1 MITTKIYTIFKYI
14 TIALIVVLGIS
25 SCETDLENVGGDLV
39 DNGVFNTQKEDFNV
53 LAYTKNIEKSRVDN
67 ISTASL
73 SKLSM
78 PLGVYN
84 KPDFG
89 LLKSD
94 LIAQLN
100 LPAGLDWGDDPQL
113 DAVYLEIP
121 YDATSDGKDSDG
133 LPKFKLNNVFGDQDV
148 SYQIKVS
155 RLDTYLSRL
164 DEIDPSKA
172 KKYYSDK
179 VYNVSDELAPFFNFK
194 PNAND
199 TIELFDKTLLTGTN
213 IVTVKDTIKYKDAK
227 PFIRIPLNKTFFEN
241 NFITGSAI
249 NFDDNESFH
258 QTFKGIMIKV
268 EGTDGSVM
276 MLDLATAKVNLYLTN
291 SDTEDKTEN
300 QVQADLN
307 NDGEIDDAE
316 VTTTYAVRKQKIVTF
331 PLTGIKT
338 NHFNRDYASA
348 NGFTQITSPNITV
361 GEKKLY
367 VQGAAGSVAVIDLF
381 NGVDLAQLRA
391 RNLLI
396 NEANLT
402 FYIDNENDNDVP
414 NRLLLYKLDPND
426 TDNINE
432 NEQILDAITAPNFF
446 NGFLQK
452 DDDNPTKYKINIT
465 DYISE
470 VLKKE
475 DFTAP
480 SKLGLKVFNGLDT
493 PLSADDIKVKEY
505 SWNPQGVVLYG
516 NDYQDTDADYSKRIK
531 LEIYYTELNN

>member
-39 DNGVFNTQKEDFNV
+39 DNGVFNTKKEDFNV
-53 LAYTKNIEKSRVDN
+53 LAYTKNLEKSRVDN
-67 ISTASL
+67 INTASL

-89 LLKSD
+89 LFKSD
-94 LIAQLN
+94 LITQLN
-100 LPAGLDWGDDPQL
+100 LPAGLDWGEDPQL

-155 RLDTYLSRL
+155 ILDTYLSRL

-194 PNAND
+194 PNSND

-258 QTFKGIMIKV
+258 QTFKGIVIKA

-276 MLDLATAKVNLYLTN
+276 MLDLATAKVNLYLTT

-307 NDGEIDDAE
+307 NDGEIDDE
-316 VTTTYAVRKQKIVTF
+316 NVTTTYAVRKQKVVTF

-338 NHFNRDYASA
+338 NHFDRDYSGA
-348 NGFTQITSPNITV
+348 NGFTQITSPNTTV

-367 VQGAAGSVAVIDLF
+367 VQGAAGSIAVIDLF

-402 FYIDNENDNDVP
+402 FHIDNENDNDVP

-426 TDNINE
+426 TGNINE

-446 NGFLQK
+446 NGYLHK

-480 SKLGLKVFNGLDT
+480 SKLGLKIYNGLDK
-493 PLSADDIKVKEY
+493 PLNVDDVKVKEY